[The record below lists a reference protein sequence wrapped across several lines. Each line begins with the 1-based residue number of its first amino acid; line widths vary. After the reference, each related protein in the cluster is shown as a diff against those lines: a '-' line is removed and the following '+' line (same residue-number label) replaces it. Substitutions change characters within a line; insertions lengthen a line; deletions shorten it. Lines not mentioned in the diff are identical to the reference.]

1 MKQTD
6 WKNWII
12 LPLLLTS
19 CGGNEQK
26 ENNMPVPVRVEVL
39 EVSPTAIV
47 HTGHFTGTI
56 EEKNGT
62 SLSFAT
68 AGTVRTMDVS
78 LGDRVSAG
86 QLIGTLD
93 DTSARNA
100 HAAARATLAQAEDAW
115 RRMKELHDKG
125 SLPEIKWVEAESKLQ
140 QARSMEALARKQLD
154 DCRLTAPYAGIIAER
169 TGEAGQN
176 VVPGM
181 SVARLV
187 SAAGRQVRIAVPE
200 AEIGGIR
207 PGQQADIDV
216 AALPGKTYRGTVV
229 ERGVKADALSRS
241 YEVKLRVDNAD
252 DALLPGM
259 VAEVALAD
267 NGGETACVL
276 PMHIVQIDE
285 HNRQFVWVDSA
296 GKAEKR
302 AITCGDFTGDGVVV
316 TQGLVPGDRVIVK
329 GQHKVCNGTQ
339 LEAIAR

>member
-1 MKQTD
+1 M
-6 WKNWII
+6 
-12 LPLLLTS
+12 LPLLLTGCS
-19 CGGNEQK
+19 GDEQK
-26 ENNMPVPVRVEVL
+26 GTETPAPVRVEVL
-39 EVSPTAIV
+39 EVVPTDIV
-47 HTGHFTGTI
+47 HTGHFTGTV

-62 SLSFAT
+62 ALSFAT
-68 AGTVRTMDVS
+68 AGTVRTMNVR

-100 HAAARATLAQAEDAW
+100 HAAARATLEQAEDAW
-115 RRMKELHDKG
+115 RRLKELHDKG

-176 VVPGM
+176 VIPGM

-187 SAAGRQVRIAVPE
+187 SAAGQQVRIAVPE
-200 AEIGGIR
+200 AEIGNIR
-207 PGQQADIDV
+207 AGQRADISV

-241 YEVKLRVDNAD
+241 YEVKLRVDDAD
-252 DALLPGM
+252 EALLPGM
-259 VAEVALAD
+259 VAEVAMAD
-267 NGGETACVL
+267 GGGASACVL
-276 PMHIVQIDE
+276 PMHLVQIDE

-302 AITCGDFTGDGVVV
+302 VITCGDFAGDGVIV
-316 TQGLVPGDRVIVK
+316 TQGLEPGDRVIVK
-329 GQHKVCNGTQ
+329 DQHKVCNGTPLQ
-339 LEAIAR
+339 AAAR